1 MCVHRQDTRANRTRH
16 RGKRKSVPARM
27 LTKSGAPDR
36 RFKYNNGSAIEDN
49 DAKGAAARASS
60 NSFKRRCES
69 MLRKVPRVKQGAC
82 GPGVRTSS
90 SRSGT
95 FEPVAGGIGSVSP
108 NVMRGLNG
116 QRTHVSL
123 DGCRRV
129 VPEESVDGS
138 NLAGSPEIRWHAAHT

>member
-1 MCVHRQDTRANRTRH
+1 M
-16 RGKRKSVPARM
+16 PARM

-82 GPGVRTSS
+82 GPGVRISS

-95 FEPVAGGIGSVSP
+95 FEPVARGIGSVSP

-116 QRTHVSL
+116 ERSTHNGPTFRSTAV
-123 DGCRRV
+123 
-129 VPEESVDGS
+129 
-138 NLAGSPEIRWHAAHT
+138 AG

>member
-69 MLRKVPRVKQGAC
+69 MLRKVPRVKQGAWA
-82 GPGVRTSS
+82 R
-90 SRSGT
+90 
-95 FEPVAGGIGSVSP
+95 
-108 NVMRGLNG
+108 
-116 QRTHVSL
+116 RTHIFKQVWDL
-123 DGCRRV
+123 
-129 VPEESVDGS
+129 
-138 NLAGSPEIRWHAAHT
+138 

>member
-82 GPGVRTSS
+82 GPGVRISS

-95 FEPVAGGIGSVSP
+95 FEPVARGIGSVSP
-108 NVMRGLNG
+108 NVMRGQLCVGSTVNG
-116 QRTHVSL
+116 PTFRSTAV
-123 DGCRRV
+123 
-129 VPEESVDGS
+129 
-138 NLAGSPEIRWHAAHT
+138 AG